1 MADYY
6 SFKKNNVNDTRYV
19 PGKFGTA
26 LIWITMPAV
35 LVAMIS
41 VFVAL
46 FAKGD
51 VRFIAFVVTGVAF
64 IIAFIGS
71 ILMAVDVVRHN
82 RRVAKQNQKSE
93 EKGPKQMDI
102 GRIAHL
108 AVGIIIGIVVAF
120 LLFKIMS

>member
-35 LVAMIS
+35 IVAMIS

-46 FAKGD
+46 FANGD
-51 VRFIAFVVTGVAF
+51 VAFVSFVVTIVAF
-64 IIAFIGS
+64 AIAFIGS
-71 ILMAVDVVRHN
+71 ILMAVDVYRHN
-82 RRVAKQNQKSE
+82 RRVKKQTEAKE
-93 EKGPKQMDI
+93 GKGPKEMDI

-120 LLFKIMS
+120 LLFKFMG